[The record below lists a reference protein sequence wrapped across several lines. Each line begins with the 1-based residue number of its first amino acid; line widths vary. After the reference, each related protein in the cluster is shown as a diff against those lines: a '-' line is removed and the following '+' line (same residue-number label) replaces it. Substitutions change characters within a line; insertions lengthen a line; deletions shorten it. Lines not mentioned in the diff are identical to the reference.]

1 MNSAIVKERMT
12 GLRHSL
18 PGLFIVLCAASASA
32 STQSLQALAQE
43 ALGLGDTTSIMVQQ
57 EGQVVAEAHSGRM
70 HAGRA
75 TNIKSASKSIMGLL
89 VGIAIREG
97 YLDGVDQ
104 PIGPLFPDFFARNPD
119 PSKEAITIGDLLSMR
134 SGLESTSRRN
144 YGAWVVSDSWVDYAL
159 RQPLV
164 ARPGEQRIYSTGNT
178 HLLSAILTE
187 ATGMSAKA
195 FAERYLFSPM
205 DIDIGGWDRDP
216 EGYYFGGNN
225 MALSPRSL
233 LKLGELVLNKGRYG
247 GEQLVPAAWIEASLG
262 RYTRSRYNP
271 YFYGYLWWQH
281 QLNGYDIQFAW
292 GNGGQYI
299 MVIPALHVVLAI
311 TAASDVPG
319 GATSRGGRQQLF
331 QLLGERLFPVLE
343 RRLNDSVNGAGY

>member
-1 MNSAIVKERMT
+1 MGTLQRCST
-12 GLRHSL
+12 GL
-18 PGLFIVLCAASASA
+18 VLVVCIAATAASAP
-32 STQSLQALAQE
+32 SLDTLAEE
-43 ALGLGDTTSIMVQQ
+43 ALSLGDTTSVMVQQ
-57 EGQVVAEAHSGRM
+57 AGEVVAEAYSGRM
-70 HAGRA
+70 HANRA
-75 TNIKSASKSIMGLL
+75 TNIKSASKGIMGLL

-97 YLDGVDQ
+97 YLEDVDQ
-104 PIGPLFPDFFARNPD
+104 PIGPFFPDYFNANPE
-119 PSKEAITIGDLLSMR
+119 PAKEAITIGDLLSMR

-187 ATGMSAKA
+187 ATGMSVKA

-205 DIDIGGWDRDP
+205 DIAVGGWDRDP

-233 LKLGELVLNKGRYG
+233 LKLGQLVLDDGRYG
-247 GEQLVPAAWIEASLG
+247 GEQLVPAAWIETSLG

-299 MVIPALHVVLAI
+299 MVIPALQTVLAI

-319 GATSRGGRQQLF
+319 GATSRGGRQELF
-331 QLLGERLFPVLE
+331 QLLGERLFPLLE
-343 RRLNDSVNGAGY
+343 RRLNDSVDGAGY

>member
-1 MNSAIVKERMT
+1 MT
-12 GLRHSL
+12 GVRCIL
-18 PGLFIVLCAASASA
+18 PGLFVALSAASGFASA
-32 STQSLQALAQE
+32 QSLDTLAEE
-43 ALGLGDTTSIMVQQ
+43 ALSLGDTTSVMVQQ
-57 EGQVVAEAHSGRM
+57 AGEVVAEAHSGRM
-70 HAGRA
+70 HADRA

-104 PIGPLFPDFFARNPD
+104 PIGPFFPDYFSGNPE
-119 PSKEAITIGDLLSMR
+119 PAKEAITIGDLLSMR

-159 RQPLV
+159 SQPLV
-164 ARPGEQRIYSTGNT
+164 TRPGEQRIYSTGNT

-187 ATGMSAKA
+187 ATSMSVKA
-195 FAERYLFSPM
+195 FAERYLFNPM
-205 DIDIGGWDRDP
+205 DIDVGGWDRDP
-216 EGYYFGGNN
+216 QGYYFGGNN

-233 LKLGELVLNKGRYG
+233 LKIGELVLDQGRYG
-247 GEQLVPAAWIEASLG
+247 GEQLVPAAWIETSLG

-299 MVIPALHVVLAI
+299 MVIPALQAVLAI

-331 QLLGERLFPVLE
+331 QLLGERLFPLLE
-343 RRLNDSVNGAGY
+343 RRLNDSVDGAGY

>member
-1 MNSAIVKERMT
+1 MRRI
-12 GLRHSL
+12 L
-18 PGLFIVLCAASASA
+18 PGLLVVLCAASGFASA
-32 STQSLQALAQE
+32 QSLDALAEE
-43 ALGLGDTTSIMVQQ
+43 ALSLGDTTSVMVQQ
-57 EGQVVAEAHSGRM
+57 TGEVVAEAYAVRM
-70 HAGRA
+70 HADRA
-75 TNIKSASKSIMGLL
+75 TNIKSASKGIMGLL

-97 YLDGVDQ
+97 YLDGVEQ
-104 PIGPLFPDFFARNPD
+104 PIGPFFPAYFVKNPE
-119 PSKEAITIGDLLSMR
+119 PAKEAITIGDLLSMR

-164 ARPGEQRIYSTGNT
+164 ATPGEQRIYSTGNT

-187 ATGMSAKA
+187 ATGMSVKA
-195 FAERYLFSPM
+195 FAERYLFGPM

-233 LKLGELVLNKGRYG
+233 LKLGELVLDQGRYG
-247 GEQLVPAAWIEASLG
+247 EAQLVPAAWIETSLG

-271 YFYGYLWWQH
+271 YSYGYLWWQH

-299 MVIPALHVVLAI
+299 MVIPALESVLAI
-311 TAASDVPG
+311 TASSDVPG

-331 QLLGERLFPVLE
+331 QLLGERLFPLLE
-343 RRLNDSVNGAGY
+343 RRLNDNVVGSGY